1 MPNADA
7 NALKLHLDEIHKATP
22 EGRHA
27 VVLMDKAGY
36 HLSKSLPKYKNLM
49 TIFLP
54 SYSLELN
61 SAEQIWEWLRLHE
74 LSNRVFESYEELVE
88 SCCAAW
94 SNLNA
99 EVGRFS
105 SLCHRKLAVLSH
117 S

>member
-36 HLSKSLPKYKNLM
+36 HLSKSLPKYKNLT

-54 SYSLELN
+54 SYSPELN

-88 SCCAAW
+88 SCCTAW
-94 SNLNA
+94 NNLKA

-105 SLCHRKLAVLSH
+105 SLCHRKWAVLSH